1 MNRFFKAILMLMLTI
16 AATQPLSA
24 AQHTV
29 TVQNFSF
36 TPATLTIAHGDTV
49 IWHCTGGFHNVHHLG
64 NPSLF
69 GNTAAS
75 GPWTYQFV
83 FNNSGDSVFHYDCEI
98 HPSQMRGTVTVQP
111 PNASEPLTH
120 PSPVSF
126 SLSQNYPN
134 PFNPVTHIRFDLANA
149 GPVTLDV
156 FNLLGQKVAELVNS
170 PLSAGTYNVSFDASA
185 LPTGLYVYQLAAD
198 GQTVQK
204 KMMLL
209 K

>member
-1 MNRFFKAILMLMLTI
+1 MNRLFKVIPLLMLAI
-16 AATQPLSA
+16 AAAQPLSA
-24 AQHTV
+24 AQHAV

-36 TPATLTIAHGDTV
+36 TPANITIAHGDTV
-49 IWHCTGGFHNVHHLG
+49 NWNCTAGFHNVRHLG

-75 GPWTYQFV
+75 APWTYQFV

-98 HPSQMRGTVTVQP
+98 HSQMQGAVTVQP
-111 PNASEPLTH
+111 PNAAEPLTH
-120 PSPVSF
+120 STPVSF

-134 PFNPVTHIRFDLANA
+134 PFNPVTHIRFDLANT

-156 FNLLGQKVAELVNS
+156 FNLMGQKIAELVNS
-170 PLSAGTYNVSFDASA
+170 PLSAGSYNVSFDASS
-185 LPTGLYVYQLAAD
+185 LPTGLYVYRLAAD

>member
-1 MNRFFKAILMLMLTI
+1 MNRFFKAFLL
-16 AATQPLSA
+16 ATFAMTAVHMATA

-36 TPATLTIAHGDTV
+36 NPANLTIAHGDTV
-49 IWHCTGGFHNVHHLG
+49 IWNNTGGFHNVHHLG

-75 GPWTYQFV
+75 APWTYQFV
-83 FNNSGDSVFHYDCEI
+83 FSNVGDSTFHYDCEI
-98 HPSQMRGTVTVQP
+98 HPSMMQGTVTVQP
-111 PNASEPLTH
+111 PSSSAPFAQ

-126 SLSQNYPN
+126 SLDQNYPN
-134 PFNPVTHIRFDLANA
+134 PFNPVTHIHFDLANA
-149 GPVTLDV
+149 GPATLDV
-156 FNLLGQKVAELVNS
+156 FNVIGQKVAELVNA
-170 PLSAGTYNVSFDASA
+170 PLSAGSHTLTFDASS
-185 LPTGLYVYQLAAD
+185 LPSGVYLYRLAAG